1 MLDNCKN
8 AAERWGGVSD
18 LIDKWLKE
26 RQALIVGLCNLSVNS
41 GSSQENKAERFQSFC
56 QILVDYV
63 SVGHFE
69 VYEQLLH
76 EAAEYNDGGVEL
88 GKKIIPQ
95 IQVSTEIALSFNDRF
110 DDIHKVDD
118 GIEGLTLELETLGKM
133 LEERFELEDTLI
145 ESLHKVHAHTEAET

>member
-26 RQALIVGLCNLSVNS
+26 RQELIVRLCDLSVNP
-41 GSSQENKAERFQSFC
+41 GSSQENKAEKFQSFC
-56 QILVDYV
+56 QVLVDYV

-69 VYEQLLH
+69 VYEQLVA
-76 EAAEYNDGGVEL
+76 EAAEYNDGGIQL
-88 GKKIIPQ
+88 AKQIIPR
-95 IQVSTEIALSFNDRF
+95 IEASTEIALSFNDRF

-118 GIEGLTLELETLGKM
+118 GIEGLIEELETLGKT

-145 ESLHKVHAHTEAET
+145 ESLHRVHANSAA